1 MKISGK
7 SVYVCAPMAR
17 LVKNLGCLAAV
28 FMFTSVVCLAQNPPS
43 VEGWVVLPVDDYRA
57 LRQAAFPAEREVEPP
72 PVEATLTRIDYDMKV
87 EGNLA
92 TGTARLTIDVIK
104 DGWVR
109 VAVPGGLMI
118 HETRLDGQPVSL
130 LAGTSDKG
138 IATNYLLLSRTGRSV
153 LTLSIVAQ
161 VSAVAGTEMLRL
173 PIHTSAVSRAAVL
186 LPGKSDSGVDMR
198 INGGLLLEKA
208 DTANGSQWV
217 AHGRGNETLTFA
229 WKRRV
234 DDQRAVQP
242 LRLRASLN
250 QLVGLGEDTT
260 QVSAEVQVEV
270 LQGLAREV
278 RVQLPAQFSVE
289 QVSGVMVADWEATAG
304 ELIVTFL
311 EPLRQTTRFTLN
323 GEVRLGREGQ
333 LDIPLIRMAAAERE
347 TGGLAVEVL
356 GAGEIKDKQGTGLDD
371 AEAADLGQ
379 LIASRQSPSLVAFRL
394 RPAEGKSA
402 RSLSVRIARYTPQ
415 AILSA
420 NIEEAS
426 YRLLL
431 TEDGKMLIHS
441 RLAVRNNQRNF
452 LKLNLPVS
460 ATLWSVAVAGRPIR
474 PGKAMD
480 GSLLVPLEKTRSGEE
495 SPAFVVEVSYL
506 DKLPPWV
513 DKDKARLSLLTLDMP
528 ISKSTLL
535 LHYSPLFQ
543 VTPTPGSF
551 RVAPFEPPVSP
562 VLRSTTGQR
571 EETRRPTAAD
581 ASANTAASQEMV
593 SRLQQ
598 SARPP
603 RPARNLP
610 IRIAFPSFGP
620 SVFLVSELTSEN
632 QTPVLEL
639 DFQRSKK
646 RGER

>member
-1 MKISGK
+1 MKISGI
-7 SVYVCAPMAR
+7 SVYVCAPVAR
-17 LVKNLGCLAAV
+17 LLKNLGCLAA
-28 FMFTSVVCLAQNPPS
+28 FFIFSSAFCLAQNPPS
-43 VEGWVVLPVDDYRA
+43 AEGWVVLPVDDYRA
-57 LRQAAFPAEREVEPP
+57 LRQAAFPAERDPEPP
-72 PVEATLTRIDYDMKV
+72 PVEATLTRIDYEMKV

-104 DGWVR
+104 NGWVR
-109 VAVPGGLMI
+109 VAIPGGLMI

-161 VSAVAGTEMLRL
+161 VSSVAGTEMLRL

-186 LPGKSDSGVDMR
+186 LPGKSDSGIDMR

-208 DTANGSQWV
+208 DTTNGSQWV
-217 AHGRGNETLTFA
+217 AHGRGNETLTYA
-229 WKRRV
+229 WKRRIE
-234 DDQRAVQP
+234 DQRAVQP
-242 LRLRASLN
+242 LKLRASLN

-260 QVSAEVQVEV
+260 QLSAEVQVEV
-270 LQGLAREV
+270 LQGLAKEV
-278 RVQLPAQFSVE
+278 RVQLPPQFSVE
-289 QVSGVMVADWEATAG
+289 QVSGVMVADWEVTAG
-304 ELIVTFL
+304 ELVVTFL

-323 GEVRLGREGQ
+323 GEVRLAREGQ
-333 LDIPLIRMAAAERE
+333 LDIPLLRMAAAERE

-356 GAGEIKDKQGTGLDD
+356 GAGEIKDRQSAGLEE

-394 RPAEGKSA
+394 RPAEGKSV
-402 RSLSVRIARYTPQ
+402 RSLSVRIARYTAQ

-420 NIEEAS
+420 NIEEAV
-426 YRLLL
+426 YRLLI

-452 LKLNLPVS
+452 LKLNLPAN

-474 PGKAMD
+474 PGRAMD

-495 SPAFVVEVSYL
+495 SPAFAVEVAYL
-506 DKLPPWV
+506 DKAPPWV
-513 DKDKARLSLLTLDMP
+513 DKDRARLSLLTLDMP

-535 LHYSPLFQ
+535 LHYSPLFH
-543 VTPTPGSF
+543 VTPAPGSF
-551 RVAPFEPPVSP
+551 RVAPFEAPASP
-562 VLRSTTGQR
+562 VLRTDAGQR
-571 EETRRPTAAD
+571 EETRRPAAIAEPSGTAA
-581 ASANTAASQEMV
+581 TQEMV

-598 SARPP
+598 SGRPSRSP
-603 RPARNLP
+603 RNLP
-610 IRIAFPSFGP
+610 IRIAFPHFGP